1 MKELAEILRLLA
13 KAIEQN
19 TVNTFVVQGVAAAD
33 VVFNILEE
41 AEKKIDDISKAEV
54 DNDKID

>member
-1 MKELAEILRLLA
+1 MSELAEILRLLA

-19 TVNTFVVQGVAAAD
+19 TVNTFTVQGVAAAD
-33 VVFNILEE
+33 VFNILAE

-54 DNDKID
+54 DKCV

>member
-19 TVNTFVVQGVAAAD
+19 TVNTFIVQGVAAAD
-33 VVFNILEE
+33 QVFNILAE
-41 AEKKIDDISKAEV
+41 AEKRIEDISKAEV
-54 DNDKID
+54 DKCD

>member
-1 MKELAEILRLLA
+1 MEELAEVLRLLA

-33 VVFNILEE
+33 VVFNILAE

-54 DNDKID
+54 DK